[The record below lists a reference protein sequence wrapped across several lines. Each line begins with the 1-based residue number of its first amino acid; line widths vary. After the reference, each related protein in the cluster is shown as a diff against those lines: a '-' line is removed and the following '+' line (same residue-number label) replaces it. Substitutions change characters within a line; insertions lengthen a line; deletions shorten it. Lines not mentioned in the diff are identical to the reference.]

1 MNKLISFRTV
11 FQGYISVR
19 LERGQPGPGG
29 DGGGAGRGHAA
40 APLHARGDGNCR
52 DDDQVAAVSALTCLD
67 QADVKYLEVVTDI
80 RILWTCN

>member
-1 MNKLISFRTV
+1 MNEYSNNFDSTLFSFRTV

-52 DDDQVAAVSALTCLD
+52 DDDQVTAVCTYMS
-67 QADVKYLEVVTDI
+67 
-80 RILWTCN
+80 RSGSR